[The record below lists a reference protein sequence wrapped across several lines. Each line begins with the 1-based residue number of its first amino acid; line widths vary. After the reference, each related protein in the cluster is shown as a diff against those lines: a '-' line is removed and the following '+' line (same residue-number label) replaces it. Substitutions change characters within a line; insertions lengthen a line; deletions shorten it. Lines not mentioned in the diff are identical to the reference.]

1 MTKGHDI
8 LIAALGMVVL
18 LSFNAVEGAAYMSHA
33 ALSGKGLKEERKLAT
48 SGVSPTASSLSGLAS
63 GNTNGVYSNTES
75 TNTDMAGTG
84 AAYTPTTAS
93 TTDSHHDLSVDQYR
107 RIIHNN
113 QIKP

>member
-75 TNTDMAGTG
+75 TNTDMAGT
-84 AAYTPTTAS
+84 
-93 TTDSHHDLSVDQYR
+93 DSHHDLSVDQYR